1 MHITA
6 ILLKHRKAKN
16 SEHKQKILDMIQELF
31 HRYNGVPGYRQMRIY
46 LEREGI
52 FLSYPTV
59 HKYMNKE
66 LGLTAIVRRK
76 RKNFHCSGEHKVFKN
91 LLNRDF
97 TTPRANMKWATDFT
111 FLYLKDGRVRYNCTI
126 IDLYDRSVVSSLTG
140 SRMTGELAKETLSR
154 ALKGCRVVKN
164 LILHSDQGSPYTSR
178 VFCEYCERAWIIQSM
193 SRAGCPY
200 DNAPMERYF
209 NTLKTEHI
217 NLHEYEDEDSLYQA
231 VEEFAYVHYNHVR
244 PHTYNNQ
251 RTPFEARVKISRIC
265 YKNT

>member
-1 MHITA
+1 MGIYPNA
-6 ILLKHRKAKN
+6 YYNYLKHRKEKY
-16 SEHKQKILDMIQELF
+16 SIRKQKILDMVQILF

-76 RKNFHCSGEHKVFKN
+76 RKNFSRGAEHKVFAN

-97 TTPRANMKWATDFT
+97 TAPHANMKWATDFT

-126 IDLYDRSVVSSLTG
+126 IDLYDRSVVASLTG
-140 SRMTGELAKETLSR
+140 SRMTGELAKQTLSR
-154 ALKGCRVVKN
+154 ALKSRVRVKN
-164 LILHSDQGSPYTSR
+164 VILHSDQGSPYTSR
-178 VFCEYCERAWIIQSM
+178 VFCEYCARAGIIQSM
-193 SRAGCPY
+193 SKAGCPY

-217 NLHEYEDEDSLYQA
+217 YLHEYEDEDSLYRA

-244 PHTYNNQ
+244 PHTYNKKM
-251 RTPFEARVKISRIC
+251 TPFEARNRRK
-265 YKNT
+265 